1 MVNCIPS
8 VLPFISKCAIFALSN
23 HHAMAN
29 KNEKSRSIPCRQ
41 SDNLELDSDLV
52 QDLACEPLI
61 LLQTVPSESVI
72 ETSGDLIH
80 YMVMSMGMFARR
92 FKLTRREAC
101 NYLARFKGL
110 EFSIRNYEV
119 EHQLSLQE
127 CVDDMAAICRKNGGI
142 I

>member
-1 MVNCIPS
+1 
-8 VLPFISKCAIFALSN
+8 
-23 HHAMAN
+23 MAN

-41 SDNLELDSDLV
+41 SDNLELDSDQV

-61 LLQTVPSESVI
+61 MLQTVPSESVI